1 MFIAKIIVGNLKKI
15 SSHSKSWLNPCS
27 HFQTDVHSHDM
38 RKKKSSPNMMNKGY
52 DMTKARKMVP
62 MECGNSRQ
70 KKTMVSLNGGVFGWG
85 MGLVRINGLL
95 ELRENL
101 FYWPINH
108 SMANNMIFFP
118 WSNAF
123 HFHFRAGEKVFILT
137 EELRKSLS
145 IPYGSKHGRIQPQCD
160 DVPTEIV

>member
-1 MFIAKIIVGNLKKI
+1 MFTFKIMV
-15 SSHSKSWLNPCS
+15 KSMFSFPNWCS
-27 HFQTDVHSHDM
+27 LAWYAE
-38 RKKKSSPNMMNKGY
+38 KESSPNMMNKGY

-70 KKTMVSLNGGVFGWG
+70 KKTMVLLNGGVFCWG
-85 MGLVRINGLL
+85 MGLVRINGLKL
-95 ELRENL
+95 LKFGKISFTGRWTIL
-101 FYWPINH
+101 WPIN
-108 SMANNMIFFP
+108 NMRFFP
-118 WSNAF
+118 WSDAF